1 MLHFTWHGSEFDLSR
16 MSSFTPPEGTIRAI
30 YWTPDYEYVFV
41 LKTDQDTGAR
51 MHRAGIPEI
60 DELARRFGIDDLL
73 NAVA

>member
-1 MLHFTWHGSEFDLSR
+1 MTHVTWYGSEFDISR
-16 MSSFTPPEGTIRAI
+16 MSSFKPPEGTIRGI

-41 LKTDQDTGAR
+41 LKTDQETGTS

-60 DELARRFGIDDLL
+60 DELARRFSIDDLL